1 MGRVV
6 RKVDEQAE
14 NNQGP
19 ALCQIDGRTALRG
32 VIAFSLRET

>member
-1 MGRVV
+1 MGWVV

-19 ALCQIDGRTALRG
+19 TLCQIDGRADLRG
-32 VIAFSLRET
+32 VIAFWRRET